1 MKTNLKEKS
10 TVDKIM
16 LILRI
21 ITSIVVVVFAS
32 LQLFG
37 VWEQAINFA
46 APLMGVIL
54 LIQSIQEWKQHRG
67 VAGFSLSAAV
77 FIFGCSIVVWFAK

>member
-10 TVDKIM
+10 TVDKVM

-37 VWEQAINFA
+37 VWERAINFA
-46 APLMGVIL
+46 VPLMGVML

-67 VAGFSLSAAV
+67 VAVFSLSAAV